1 MKQNITLNFTA
12 EKAVNGAIAGQ
23 PLAIMPA
30 ELAKKLLKDYAK
42 KLVSASSS
50 EIIEPLM
57 HAIEISYRHGTVND
71 AVLTCAHFIQERT
84 LIDNCATE
92 NWDAF
97 AVKSEQPAVVG
108 FVDLSL

>member
-1 MKQNITLNFTA
+1 MNKNITLDFTA
-12 EKAVNGAIAGQ
+12 EKAVDGAIAGQ

-42 KLVSASSS
+42 RLVSASSS

-57 HAIEISYRHGTVND
+57 HAIEIAYRHGTVND

-97 AVKSEQPAVVG
+97 AVTSEPTVLG
-108 FVDLSL
+108 KVDLLS

>member
-30 ELAKKLLKDYAK
+30 ELAKKLLKDYAT
-42 KLVSASSS
+42 KLVSASDSD
-50 EIIEPLM
+50 IIKPLM
-57 HAIEISYRHGTVND
+57 EDIEIAYRHGTVND
-71 AVLTCAHFIQERT
+71 AVLVCAQFIQERT
-84 LIDNCATE
+84 LIDNCAKE
-92 NWDAF
+92 NWNVF

>member
-1 MKQNITLNFTA
+1 MNKNITLDFTA
-12 EKAVNGAIAGQ
+12 EKAVDGAIAGQ

-50 EIIEPLM
+50 DIIKPLM
-57 HAIEISYRHGTVND
+57 EEIEIAYRHGTVND
-71 AVLTCAHFIQERT
+71 AVLACAQFIQERT
-84 LIDNCATE
+84 LIDNCAKE

-97 AVKSEQPAVVG
+97 AVENLDAMKA
-108 FVDLSL
+108 